1 MVGDL
6 CTFGVIRGQ
15 VVPVNPGRPDAMERG
30 QSRRAGWTELGQP
43 ETVTGVTCVPLRPGL
58 WARTGFGG
66 GSTNDVATQNPAG
79 DGPNTP
85 GKRRRCGRGSAR
97 PATDTA

>member
-15 VVPVNPGRPDAMERG
+15 VVPVNPGRPEGLERG

-43 ETVTGVTCVPLRPGL
+43 ETATGVTCVPLRPGL

-79 DGPNTP
+79 DGPNAR
-85 GKRRRCGRGSAR
+85 GKRRRYRRCRGD
-97 PATDTA
+97 PGPDT